1 MPYIEKKRREHFK
14 QDEITAFVDGT
25 TDIFTV
31 GDINYI
37 ITNAVNQYVKLKGLS
52 YSSINDV
59 IGILECAKMEFYRR
73 VAVPYEEKKKELNGD
88 VY

>member
-1 MPYIEKKRREHFK
+1 MPYIEKKRREQFK

-37 ITNAVNQYVKLKGLS
+37 ITNVVNQYVKLKGLS

>member
-1 MPYIEKKRREHFK
+1 MPYIEQKRREQFK
-14 QDEITAFVDGT
+14 QDEITAFIDGQS
-25 TDIFTV
+25 DVFTE
-31 GDINYI
+31 GDINYV
-37 ITNAVNQYVKLKGLS
+37 ITNAVNQYIKLKGLS
-52 YSSINDV
+52 YSSINAV